1 MVVVKYKKIN
11 EGMFFSHLNMIRL
24 WNKILAIAGVDV
36 NYSQGF
42 NPTRR
47 IFFSSPTRVGV
58 ESECEYIVIDTP
70 LKPRDVESRIE
81 NVVPKWLPI
90 VNVGYSEN
98 KFNIA
103 AMNVAAK
110 YFVKFDQYKSCKPKI
125 SDFFNLDSIVIDVI
139 LHGEKRQI
147 EIKDRIKGFTLG
159 DEGFTLI
166 AGVGAESVR
175 IDELV
180 KKLLVYLGKGSADCY
195 ILKQQLFA
203 LNENGKLVDIDEFD
217 ALKAKE

>member
-1 MVVVKYKKIN
+1 
-11 EGMFFSHLNMIRL
+11 MFFSHLNMIRL

-81 NVVPKWLPI
+81 TVVPKWLPI
-90 VNVGYSEN
+90 LNVGYSEN

-110 YFVKFDQYKSCKPKI
+110 YFVKFDQYKSCKTKI
-125 SDFFNLDSIVIDVI
+125 SEFFNLDNINIDVV
-139 LHGEKRQI
+139 LHGEKKQVDV
-147 EIKDRIKGFTLG
+147 KGRIKSVTLNEDGFT
-159 DEGFTLI
+159 I
-166 AGVGAESVR
+166 ISGVGAESVR

-180 KKLLVYLGKGSADCY
+180 KKLLVYLNKATSDYY
-195 ILKQQLFA
+195 IIKKQLFA
-203 LNENGKLVDIDEFD
+203 LNENGELIDIDEFD